1 MKNFSSFF
9 ISIILFTILF
19 CFICIVYIYTNTA
32 TNVDTSISNNNYFFS
47 NSEFFWP
54 TPGYHTI
61 TSYFGKR
68 ISPTT
73 GASSNH
79 SGIDIAASEGASIF
93 SVLSGIVT
101 FTGFN
106 GANGHTIKI
115 QSNDILV
122 QYSHISPDYLFNVRR
137 FC

>member
-1 MKNFSSFF
+1 MKHFSTFF
-9 ISIILFTILF
+9 ISIILFMILF
-19 CFICIVYIYTNTA
+19 CFISIISFYYTDTYTFSNSIV
-32 TNVDTSISNNNYFFS
+32 NNNYFFS

-61 TSYFGKR
+61 TSPFGKR

-79 SGIDIAASEGASIF
+79 SGIDIAAPEGSSIF
-93 SVLSGIVT
+93 SVLSGEVI

-115 QSNDILV
+115 QSNDIII
-122 QYSHISPDYLFNVRR
+122 QYSHLDSPYLLGIR
-137 FC
+137 